1 MGFYTDQVKCF
12 KIGSFFSGHVLSCNA
27 AVQGCSMSVMMVNV
41 MYSILVRNLQ
51 KVVPQVSISTF
62 IDDCKIW
69 GFQQFTHQVV
79 EAFEYISEF
88 DQSIGQVLNDKK
100 SQVLAPTKQDARK
113 IRKMVGRPI
122 AVARQVKS
130 LGRVHQSCN
139 TRDSTLQRKRV
150 HSAIDTLSK
159 IRSLPIPA
167 DQRASYVQIHGHSKW
182 IFGTETQGVSIRD
195 IRALRTAVVNVL
207 DPSNNKIRSPALILA
222 IHNSER
228 PVS

>member
-1 MGFYTDQVKCF
+1 MSLKFLFLPSLMTARFGV
-12 KIGSFFSGHVLSCNA
+12 FSNS
-27 AVQGCSMSVMMVNV
+27 
-41 MYSILVRNLQ
+41 
-51 KVVPQVSISTF
+51 
-62 IDDCKIW
+62 
-69 GFQQFTHQVV
+69 HQVV

-100 SQVLAPTKQDARK
+100 SQVLAPTKQDARN

-167 DQRASYVQIHGHSKW
+167 DHRASYVQIHGHSKW

-207 DPSNNKIRSPALILA
+207 DPSKNKIRSPTSFNFS
-222 IHNSER
+222 NSDR
-228 PVS
+228 PFS